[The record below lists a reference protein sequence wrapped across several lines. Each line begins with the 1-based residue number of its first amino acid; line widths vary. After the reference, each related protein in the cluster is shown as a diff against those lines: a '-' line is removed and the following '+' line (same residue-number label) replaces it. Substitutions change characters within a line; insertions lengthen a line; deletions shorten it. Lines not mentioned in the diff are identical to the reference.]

1 MGGQQR
7 QPAQLPW
14 GQAVCCHRSFLAYYL
29 QGRLLDSD
37 SVAIV
42 TLLAPAASAKDEAEL
57 EECRDVVGPNSLQVD
72 GEWGYP
78 VGLPDQCAIL
88 CQEERWE
95 LEVAE
100 EFHPIP
106 SHPTCSISHS
116 LPDMLSSGERWGM
129 KRAPAPKAWN
139 CLLTFCVLKAVI
151 DESPV
156 MMGGKASEERAAQ
169 HTCGL
174 VTPWL

>member
-1 MGGQQR
+1 MGPGI
-7 QPAQLPW
+7 
-14 GQAVCCHRSFLAYYL
+14 VCCQRSFLAHYL

-42 TLLAPAASAKDEAEL
+42 TLLAPAASAKGEAEL

-72 GEWGYP
+72 GEWGYSA
-78 VGLPDQCAIL
+78 GLPYQGAIF
-88 CQEERWE
+88 CQENRWD
-95 LEVAE
+95 LEMAD
-100 EFHPIP
+100 EFYPIP
-106 SHPTCSISHS
+106 SHPSCSISPS

-129 KRAPAPKAWN
+129 KCAPAPKAWY
-139 CLLTFCVLKAVI
+139 CLLTFCVLKALI
-151 DESPV
+151 DASPV
-156 MMGGKASEERAAQ
+156 MTGGKASEERAAQ